1 MKIIV
6 VVMFLI
12 ILGSLGSAM
21 VFMMKDKGKSNR
33 TVNALSMR
41 IGLSVVLFLLIL
53 LAHQMG
59 WIQSTGIR

>member
-1 MKIIV
+1 MRVVV

-21 VFMMKDKGKSNR
+21 IFMFKDKGKTKR

-53 LAHQMG
+53 FAHQMG